1 MLTGIIVS
9 IVKACTRFAW
19 ATALVAIVLAAGA
32 VFYSARNFEIN
43 TDINKLI
50 SPDLDWR
57 QRDIAFEKAFD
68 QERLILAVVEAPTAE
83 FASAAGAVLAA
94 RLKDDHRHFESVQ
107 LLGGGAFFE
116 RNGLLFLPTEEVKQL
131 TGQFGEAA
139 PLVEIM
145 AGDPSLRGLTAALET
160 ALVGLKRGQ
169 FELDSTARPFSL
181 IAQSVEDVLNKG
193 SGAFSWRQLASDK
206 PLPDSDRRSLIQI
219 KPYLDFNALEPGKDA
234 TDAIRRAAFDL
245 DIAGKFGAR
254 VRLTGPV
261 PIANEEFATVQEG
274 AIVNAVG
281 TVLVVLVIL
290 WLALHSPKIIFAVFV
305 TLFVGLAV
313 TTAIG
318 LMMVTSLTLLS
329 IAFAVLFVGIG
340 VDFGIQY
347 SVRYRSER
355 FKTNDL
361 EKALLVAAKRSAVP
375 LSLAAMATAAG
386 FLSFLPT
393 DYKGVS
399 ELGKIAGVGMLIAFF
414 ASITVL
420 PALLRLLNP
429 PGEKEPVGYAFLA
442 PLDRFLEDHRV
453 AIVGSTIAVV
463 ILGAPALYFL
473 RFDFNPIHLRNSK
486 VESIATYLDLRKDP
500 DTGANAINVMV
511 KSEQEAKQ
519 VETRLAELPEVA
531 RTRSLD
537 SFIPADQ
544 PEKLKLIAQGA
555 KVLGPALNPDSID
568 PPPSDKENVDALKS
582 TADSLR
588 KAAGAGQGP
597 GAAAAKRLADDLTR
611 LADSNEAT
619 REKAQVTFV
628 EPLKIMFDQLRNL
641 LTAEP
646 VSLESLPPDF
656 VRLWKSDDGISRV
669 EVLPRGDPD
678 NNETLRKFASA
689 VLAAAPN
696 AIGGPVS
703 ILKSGDTIVKAFIE
717 AGLWALIS
725 ISILLW
731 LALRRITDVLL
742 TLVPLLVAGAVTL
755 EICVMIGL
763 PLNFANIVALPLLLG
778 VGVAFKIYYITA
790 WRSGRTNL
798 LQSSLTRAIFFS
810 ALTTATAFGSLW
822 LSSHPGTASMGKLL
836 ALSLI
841 TTLAA
846 VLLFQPALMGRP
858 RDVGK

>member
-1 MLTGIIVS
+1 MV
-9 IVKACTRFAW
+9 
-19 ATALVAIVLAAGA
+19 ATVLAAGA
-32 VFYSARNFEIN
+32 VVYSVKNFEIN
-43 TDINKLI
+43 TDINRLI

-83 FASAAGAVLAA
+83 FAGAAGAMLTAKLAS
-94 RLKDDHRHFESVQ
+94 DHNHFEAVQ
-107 LLGGGAFFE
+107 QLGGGPFFE
-116 RNGLLFLPTEEVKQL
+116 RNGLLFLPTDEVKQI
-131 TGQFGEAA
+131 TGQFSEAA

-169 FELDSTARPFSL
+169 FALDSTARPFSL
-181 IAQSVEDVLNKG
+181 ISQSIEDVLTKG
-193 SGAFSWRQLASDK
+193 SGFFSWRELASDK
-206 PLPDSDRRSLIQI
+206 PLTDSDRRVLIQI

-234 TDAIRRAAFDL
+234 TDAIRSAAVDL

-274 AIVNAVG
+274 AVVNGVG
-281 TVLVVLVIL
+281 TVLIVLVIL
-290 WLALHSPKIIFAVFV
+290 WLALRSPKIILAVSA
-305 TLFVGLAV
+305 TLFMGLAI
-313 TTAIG
+313 TTAVG
-318 LMMVTSLTLLS
+318 LMMVTSLNLLS
-329 IAFAVLFVGIG
+329 IAFAVLFVGLG

-355 FKTNDL
+355 FKTDDL
-361 EKALLVAAKRSAVP
+361 EKALLIAAKRSAVP

-414 ASITVL
+414 ASITIL

-429 PGEKEPVGYAFLA
+429 SGEKEPVGYAFLA

-453 AIVGSTIAVV
+453 AIVGGTIAVV

-473 RFDFNPIHLRNSK
+473 RFDFNPIHLRNAK
-486 VESIATYLDLRKDP
+486 VESIATYLDLRRDP

-511 KSEQEAKQ
+511 KSEQEARQ
-519 VETRLAELPEVA
+519 VEARLAEVPEVA
-531 RTRSLD
+531 RTRSLET
-537 SFIPADQ
+537 FIPADQ

-555 KVLGPALNPDSID
+555 KILGPALNPGSID
-568 PPPSDKENVDALKS
+568 PPPSDKENVDALKG

-588 KAAGAGQGP
+588 KAAGSDQGP

-619 REKAQVTFV
+619 REKAQATFV
-628 EPLKIMFDQLRNL
+628 EPLKITFEQLRQL

-646 VSLESLPPDF
+646 VTLESLPPDF
-656 VRLWKSDDGISRV
+656 VSLWKSKDGIMRV
-669 EVLPRGDPD
+669 EALPRGDPD

-689 VLAAAPN
+689 VLAAAPT

-725 ISILLW
+725 ISLLLW

-755 EICVMIGL
+755 EICVLIGL

-778 VGVAFKIYYITA
+778 VGVAFKIYYVTA